1 MMKKLESR
9 NFNVV
14 IENNDYI
21 IKTGKSNKINCEYQW
36 LEHVNQMLG
45 PNDLFPD
52 VKLEKTGTYSYL
64 KIHGKILADVFRREG
79 ISEQKQIDIIQKVL
93 KLTQTYQR
101 GNVSVKHAE
110 ELARQV
116 YLTNTMKRL
125 QNWYKFESVK
135 MQPIYVNKVKI
146 PPFIEIKPKFDRL
159 IHKNLLQNIN
169 RYWGIIHGDL
179 NFTNIIINKSKI
191 HFIDPKGS
199 FGGAPS
205 LFGDTRYDLAKLRQC
220 YEGNYDLIAL
230 KRVKIRKSDNG
241 LTILLPPVL
250 SLKTVNK
257 MDCILSQFAL
267 AKEFKLIEA
276 IQFFSMIPLHNEDE
290 NAQLYFYS
298 KAMALAW
305 NLISQTKSEDNN
317 KVEIFVNGD

>member
-125 QNWYKFESVK
+125 QNWYKFESIK

-267 AKEFKLIEA
+267 AKEF
-276 IQFFSMIPLHNEDE
+276 FSMIPLHNEDE